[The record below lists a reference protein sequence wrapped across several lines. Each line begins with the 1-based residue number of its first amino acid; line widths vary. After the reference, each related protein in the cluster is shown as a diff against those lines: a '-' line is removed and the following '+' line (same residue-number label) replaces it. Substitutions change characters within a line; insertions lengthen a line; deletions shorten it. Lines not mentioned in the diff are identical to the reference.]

1 MSDVRSDASR
11 HDRNH
16 RRGNA
21 LRHRLALAAGLALA
35 VTLLTPLAW
44 LIHHRDWGVL
54 LMPLV
59 PVVIWWTLKVWRYL
73 EQRFPG

>member
-1 MSDVRSDASR
+1 MSDVRSDASH
-11 HDRNH
+11 HDRNQ
-16 RRGNA
+16 RRGTS
-21 LRHRLALAAGLALA
+21 LRHRLALVAGLALA
-35 VTLLTPLAW
+35 VALLTPLAW

-59 PVVIWWTLKVWRYL
+59 PVVIWWTLNAWRYL